1 MTIWLWQRWWYNML
15 KEMHFIWFLC
25 LFVLIWLK
33 VQVVIHKSLILSFW
47 QHLWCEAFIAV
58 VFLCCTSQSS
68 LVNQTM
74 RLVLCCLFL
83 GFSADASV
91 ASVGGYRSVGLW
103 VFFIFLYSSV
113 YSEET
118 AARNTIT
125 ASTAAHGL
133 SLNTYQ
139 ILTFLRTTN
148 QKL

>member
-1 MTIWLWQRWWYNML
+1 
-15 KEMHFIWFLC
+15 MHFIWFLC

-83 GFSADASV
+83 GFSVDASV
-91 ASVGGYRSVGLW
+91 ASVGGYRSVELW
-103 VFFIFLYSSV
+103 VFFLFIYILLFIQRELLP
-113 YSEET
+113 ET
-118 AARNTIT
+118 R
-125 ASTAAHGL
+125 SLLPLQAHGL

-139 ILTFLRTTN
+139 ILTF
-148 QKL
+148 